1 VNTPEPVERAMG
13 LALTPAFLLPATMMA
28 LNALTSR
35 LTRILDAMS
44 DAAGPAE
51 QSGLSAHPRL
61 ARRGVQF
68 FAVCA
73 FLVAWQIAFTFIGA
87 LLGLRDGGWVA
98 AVLILGMAAFMLT
111 LVVETAM
118 AECGPR

>member
-1 VNTPEPVERAMG
+1 MG
-13 LALTPAFLLPATMMA
+13 LALTPAFLLPATMTA

-44 DAAGPAE
+44 DAAGPVE

-98 AVLILGMAAFMLT
+98 VVLILGMAAFILT
-111 LVVETAM
+111 FVVETAM